1 LPDFRVILDEYVRI
15 LNPTTGVLSS
25 CVVVSFKY
33 ETPGTV
39 YRTSAVVR

>member
-1 LPDFRVILDEYVRI
+1 LPDFRVILEEYVESRI
-15 LNPTTGVLSS
+15 QRQGLYKLGV
-25 CVVVSFKY
+25 KY